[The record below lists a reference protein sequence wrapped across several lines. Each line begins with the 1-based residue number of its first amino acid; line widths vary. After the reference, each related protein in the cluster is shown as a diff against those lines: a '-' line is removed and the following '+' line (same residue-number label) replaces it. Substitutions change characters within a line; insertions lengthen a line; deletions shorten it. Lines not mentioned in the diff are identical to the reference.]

1 MILVID
7 NYDSFTYNIVQ
18 QLGML
23 GADLVVMRNDQTT
36 VAEIHKLQPEKIVVS
51 PGPGTPADSGISLDV
66 IRQLGASVP
75 ILGVCLGHQCIAQ
88 VYGGQVVRAPQLMHG
103 RTSLIQHAGDQ
114 LFHGVPATFEATRYH
129 SLIAAEPLPATLQVT
144 ARTADGEIMALR
156 HRQHPVFG
164 VQFHPES
171 ILTTHGPQILK
182 NFLELQ
188 LAAPA
193 RSPQSMQPATTT

>member
-23 GADLVVMRNDQTT
+23 GASLVVMRNDQTT
-36 VAEIHKLQPEKIVVS
+36 VAEIQNLKPEKIVIS

-66 IRQLGASVP
+66 IRQLGATVP
-75 ILGVCLGHQCIAQ
+75 ILGVCLGHQCIAHA
-88 VYGGQVVRAPQLMHG
+88 YGGQVVRAPQLMHG
-103 RTSLIQHAGDQ
+103 KTSLIQHDGDQ
-114 LFHGVPATFEATRYH
+114 LFHGVPPQFEATRYH
-129 SLIAAEPLPATLQVT
+129 SLIAAAPLPAVLQVT

-171 ILTTHGPQILK
+171 ILTIHGPQILK
-182 NFLELQ
+182 NFLELHF
-188 LAAPA
+188 APPA
-193 RSPQSMQPATTT
+193 RSPQSKQPATTN

>member
-23 GADLVVMRNDQTT
+23 GARLVVMRNDQTT
-36 VAEIHKLQPEKIVVS
+36 VAEIENMGPEKIVIS

-66 IRQLGASVP
+66 IRQLGATVP
-75 ILGVCLGHQCIAQ
+75 ILGVCLGHQCIAHA
-88 VYGGQVVRAPQLMHG
+88 YGGQVVRAPQLMHG
-103 RTSLIQHAGDQ
+103 KTSLIQHDGDQ
-114 LFHGVPATFEATRYH
+114 LFHGVPAPFEATRYH
-129 SLIAAEPLPATLQVT
+129 SLIAAAPLPAELQVT
-144 ARTADGEIMALR
+144 ARTAAGEIMALR
-156 HRQHPVFG
+156 HRQHPIFG

-171 ILTTHGPQILK
+171 ILTLHGPQILK
-182 NFLELQ
+182 NFLELP

-193 RSPQSMQPATTT
+193 RSPQSNQPVTAT

>member
-23 GADLVVMRNDQTT
+23 GASLVVMRNDQTT
-36 VAEIHKLQPEKIVVS
+36 VAEIQNLEPEKIVIS

-66 IRQLGASVP
+66 IRQLGATVP
-75 ILGVCLGHQCIAQ
+75 ILGVCLGHQCIAHA
-88 VYGGQVVRAPQLMHG
+88 YGGQVVRAPQLMHG
-103 RTSLIQHAGDQ
+103 KTSLIQHDGDQ
-114 LFHGVPATFEATRYH
+114 LFHGVPAPFEATRYH
-129 SLIAAEPLPATLQVT
+129 SLIAAAPLPAVLQVT

-171 ILTTHGPQILK
+171 ILTIHGPQILK
-182 NFLELQ
+182 NFLELHF
-188 LAAPA
+188 APPA
-193 RSPQSMQPATTT
+193 RSPQSKQPATTS

>member
-23 GADLVVMRNDQTT
+23 GASLVVMRNDQTT
-36 VAEIHKLQPEKIVVS
+36 VAEIQNLEPEKIVIS

-66 IRQLGASVP
+66 IRQLGATVP
-75 ILGVCLGHQCIAQ
+75 ILGVCLGHQCIAHA
-88 VYGGQVVRAPQLMHG
+88 YGGQVVRAPQLMHG
-103 RTSLIQHAGDQ
+103 KTSLIQHDGDQ
-114 LFHGVPATFEATRYH
+114 LFHGVPAQFEATRYH
-129 SLIAAEPLPATLQVT
+129 SLIAAAPLPAVLQVT
-144 ARTADGEIMALR
+144 ARTSDGEIMALR

-171 ILTTHGPQILK
+171 ILTIHGPQILK
-182 NFLELQ
+182 NFLELHF
-188 LAAPA
+188 APPA
-193 RSPQSMQPATTT
+193 RSPQSKQPATTS

>member
-23 GADLVVMRNDQTT
+23 GASLVVMRNDQTT
-36 VAEIHKLQPEKIVVS
+36 VAEIQNLTPEKIVIS

-66 IRQLGASVP
+66 IRQLGATVP
-75 ILGVCLGHQCIAQ
+75 ILGVCLGHQCIAHA
-88 VYGGQVVRAPQLMHG
+88 YGGQVVRAPQLMHG
-103 RTSLIQHAGDQ
+103 KTSLIQHDGDQ
-114 LFHGVPATFEATRYH
+114 LFHGVPAPFEATRYH
-129 SLIAAEPLPATLQVT
+129 SLIAAAPLPAVLQVT

-171 ILTTHGPQILK
+171 ILTIHGPQILK
-182 NFLELQ
+182 NFLELHF
-188 LAAPA
+188 APPA
-193 RSPQSMQPATTT
+193 RSPQSKQPATTS

>member
-36 VAEIHKLQPEKIVVS
+36 VAEIHKLQPEKIVIS

-66 IRQLGASVP
+66 ICQLGASVP

-103 RTSLIQHAGDQ
+103 KTSLIQHDGDQ

-129 SLIAAEPLPATLQVT
+129 SLIAAAPLPAELQVT
-144 ARTADGEIMALR
+144 ARTAAGEIMALR
-156 HRQHPVFG
+156 HRQHPIFG

-171 ILTTHGPQILK
+171 ILTLHGPQILK
-182 NFLELQ
+182 NFLELP

-193 RSPQSMQPATTT
+193 RSPQSNQPVTAT